1 MPRISQRIRAR
12 VLETFSG
19 DGNGTPPWVHKIAD
33 GSDEGFFGPGSAT
46 WAVHGGMPTLVA
58 GVRALLMQTL
68 HPGAMAGVHDWSRYR
83 EDPLGRLAGTIQWLI
98 TVTFADTELS
108 RSESTRVAG
117 YHQRVRGTYRDA
129 SGEEHAYSADDP
141 DLKLWVHAVFTD
153 AFLSCHQIWGDPI
166 PGGADQYVKE
176 WSIAGD
182 LMDVPSP
189 PQSARELAATIDG
202 FAEDGV
208 LVADERV
215 QETLRFL
222 KRPPL
227 HCSVALSYRL
237 IFAAAVASLTPKY
250 RKMLGLKRSPFPVIW
265 LTGFLLKLMRK
276 ILGPSSSSEDAAR
289 RRITSLTSAD

>member
-1 MPRISQRIRAR
+1 
-12 VLETFSG
+12 
-19 DGNGTPPWVHKIAD
+19 
-33 GSDEGFFGPGSAT
+33 
-46 WAVHGGMPTLVA
+46 
-58 GVRALLMQTL
+58 MQTL

-227 HCSVALSYRL
+227 HRSVALSYRL

-289 RRITSLTSAD
+289 RRIASLTSTD